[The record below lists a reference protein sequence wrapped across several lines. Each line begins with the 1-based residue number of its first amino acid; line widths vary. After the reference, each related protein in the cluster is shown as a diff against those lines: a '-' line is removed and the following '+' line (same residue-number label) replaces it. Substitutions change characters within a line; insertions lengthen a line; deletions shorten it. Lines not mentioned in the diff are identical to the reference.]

1 METWCDRWMCV
12 CVKPLFHKDKVYK
25 SSLDPPQY
33 HTNAN
38 KMSPLRNPYGG
49 MVCDRCVS
57 TEYNSTRY
65 QLWVGVCVCVYVWN
79 ISLAQNSHLFIYLFR
94 LSLFRVAPFSEN
106 TAFQGQGGPDI
117 QNATT

>member
-1 METWCDRWMCV
+1 MMSWIQNQVWVTIPIPKCKKPINNEIQLLFKYENLLLCVWVCV
-12 CVKPLFHKDKVYK
+12 C
-25 SSLDPPQY
+25 
-33 HTNAN
+33 
-38 KMSPLRNPYGG
+38 
-49 MVCDRCVS
+49 
-57 TEYNSTRY
+57 
-65 QLWVGVCVCVYVWN
+65 VCVCVYVWN

>member
-1 METWCDRWMCV
+1 MMSWIQNQVWVTIPIPKCKKPINHEIQLLFKYENLLLCV
-12 CVKPLFHKDKVYK
+12 C
-25 SSLDPPQY
+25 
-33 HTNAN
+33 
-38 KMSPLRNPYGG
+38 
-49 MVCDRCVS
+49 
-57 TEYNSTRY
+57 
-65 QLWVGVCVCVYVWN
+65 VCVCVYVWN

>member
-1 METWCDRWMCV
+1 MCV
-12 CVKPLFHKDKVYK
+12 C
-25 SSLDPPQY
+25 
-33 HTNAN
+33 
-38 KMSPLRNPYGG
+38 
-49 MVCDRCVS
+49 
-57 TEYNSTRY
+57 
-65 QLWVGVCVCVYVWN
+65 VCVCVYVWN